1 MIDEELI
8 CRDYEN
14 AAHPAAQ
21 VRIICELHA
30 LDVNTVK
37 EILRKHGKNVPEAIP
52 DIVGAKAD
60 AHSTH
65 SGWTEEKA
73 RTLRA
78 LAEQGLCAKEIAE
91 RMGYTGDT
99 IRKRALA
106 AGIKVRYGQRKIDEE
121 RFREL
126 AREHTAREI
135 ADIMGFVVGTIWT
148 FSKRNGIE
156 MVPERKKRQKKA
168 AL

>member
-37 EILRKHGKNVPEAIP
+37 EILRKHGKDVPEAIP
-52 DIVGAKAD
+52 DMVGAKAD

-106 AGIKVRYGQRKIDEE
+106 AGIKDGEQFVIVENGMEHARGKNPIVVWSVYCGMLEQRGRRALGNWCGRHGRNRHTGEAEHEE
-121 RFREL
+121 
-126 AREHTAREI
+126 
-135 ADIMGFVVGTIWT
+135 G
-148 FSKRNGIE
+148 
-156 MVPERKKRQKKA
+156 
-168 AL
+168 